1 MNKLLGCNRAWCTFL
16 GDVNT
21 PPMTVDAINVTWR
34 CLCVCGVS
42 IVANKG
48 PVKLH
53 MGGGGWGVGG
63 LCKCMIVQVS
73 VVSSELP
80 SITAREQGSHPVN
93 VSLISQSEGFSM
105 GLFIPRGSK
114 SVMKSPL
121 CRCCKPHALERKCQL
136 MGSDASPLE
145 EWGWGGGGG
154 EEGWNIDLKLAGGK
168 GNESE
173 SESVHN

>member
-1 MNKLLGCNRAWCTFL
+1 MI
-16 GDVNT
+16 
-21 PPMTVDAINVTWR
+21 VDAINVTWPW
-34 CLCVCGVS
+34 LCVCTVYLLLLIKVLS
-42 IVANKG
+42 SYIWVIC
-48 PVKLH
+48 
-53 MGGGGWGVGG
+53 GGGGGAAL

-73 VVSSELP
+73 LVSSELP

-121 CRCCKPHALERKCQL
+121 RRCCKPHALERKCQL
-136 MGSDASPLE
+136 MGSDAVSS
-145 EWGWGGGGG
+145 WGAGGG
-154 EEGWNIDLKLAGGK
+154 EGWNIDLKLAGGK

>member
-1 MNKLLGCNRAWCTFL
+1 
-16 GDVNT
+16 
-21 PPMTVDAINVTWR
+21 MTGDAINVTWR

-53 MGGGGWGVGG
+53 MGGGGWGWAAL

-73 VVSSELP
+73 LVSSELP

-136 MGSDASPLE
+136 MGSDAVSSR
-145 EWGWGGGGG
+145 GVGGAG